1 MAEIIYIICA
11 LTSIV
16 CSVLLIRAYSRNKVA
31 LLLWSGLCFVF
42 LSLNNILLFMD
53 LVIYPDVNITIYRNL
68 TNALAMGL
76 MVYGLVFKS
85 S

>member
-1 MAEIIYIICA
+1 MAEVVYILCG

-16 CSVLLIRAYSRNKVA
+16 CTVLLLRAYFKNKVA
-31 LLLWSGLCFVF
+31 LLLWSGLCFLF
-42 LSLNNILLFMD
+42 LSMNNILLFMD
-53 LVIYPDVNITIYRNL
+53 LVVYPDVNITIYRNL
-68 TNALAMGL
+68 TGALAMGL